1 MKKVQHDQKTYFP
14 KFEVPVEKR
23 GIANRREIVMNA
35 CTSPVIQSL
44 I

>member
-1 MKKVQHDQKTYFP
+1 MKNIFP
-14 KFEVPVEKR
+14 KFEVPVEKK
-23 GIANRREIVMNA
+23 GIANRRKIVMDA

>member
-14 KFEVPVEKR
+14 KFEVPVEKK
-23 GIANRREIVMNA
+23 GIANRRKIVMDA